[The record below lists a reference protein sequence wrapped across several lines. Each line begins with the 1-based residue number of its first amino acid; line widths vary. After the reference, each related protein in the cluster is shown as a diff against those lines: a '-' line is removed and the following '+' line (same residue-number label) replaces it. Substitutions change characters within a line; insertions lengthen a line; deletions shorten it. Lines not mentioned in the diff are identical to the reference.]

1 MFLMKKIINLKNNK
15 KGSPLIE
22 ESVLIGL
29 SLFTFLIIAQVV
41 FDIIGFAQSI
51 FDAVSKS
58 LSNIPK

>member
-1 MFLMKKIINLKNNK
+1 MKIFKLNR

-41 FDIIGFAQSI
+41 FDIIGFAKDI
-51 FDAVSKS
+51 FEAVSQS
-58 LSNIPK
+58 LSDFR

>member
-1 MFLMKKIINLKNNK
+1 MEMKRVVKNT

-29 SLFTFLIIAQVV
+29 SLFIFLIIAQAA

-51 FDAVSKS
+51 FEAVVKS
-58 LSNIPK
+58 LANMPK